1 MPTIREI
8 ADHADVST
16 GTVSRVLNS
25 HPNVSPVSRGK
36 VLQAVN
42 ELRDSSAVGS
52 RRGTTSIAFVYRG
65 QSSINSRFDSLLL
78 HGIAEELVQTDH
90 DLMIVN
96 AVRLRMEGES
106 LGQMLLRRG
115 VSGALVRTT
124 SLTNTMCDELGQE
137 GFPTVLI
144 ADRSENEHIG
154 TAYYDT
160 DQAVRRAMDHLV
172 NLGHRKIAIA
182 LNIVDDFD
190 HAQRFQSYQKF
201 QEDHGLPRDERWIL
215 RNAAWQGNSG
225 AVLRQ
230 IFDLPDRPT
239 AVFVTDPSIA
249 TGLCAEAMRSDIRI
263 PEDLSV
269 IGFDDGQERFS
280 TVPRLSSV
288 CQSAE
293 LLGRRSLQHL
303 LDIIDRRIQPGPLR
317 FEGWFEPLEST
328 TRPVSSEGAG

>member
-25 HPNVSPVSRGK
+25 HPNVSPASREK

-42 ELRDSSAVGS
+42 ELRDSSAAGS

-96 AVRLRMEGES
+96 AMRLRMEGES

-115 VSGALVRTT
+115 VAGALIRTT

-137 GFPTVLI
+137 GFPAVLV
-144 ADRSENEHIG
+144 ADRTDNEQIG

-160 DQAVRRAMDHLV
+160 EQAVSRAMDHLV
-172 NLGHRKIAIA
+172 QLGHRRSNSDPAA
-182 LNIVDDFD
+182 LRIS
-190 HAQRFQSYQKF
+190 R
-201 QEDHGLPRDERWIL
+201 HGRTSTPPR
-215 RNAAWQGNSG
+215 SSPYG
-225 AVLRQ
+225 AC
-230 IFDLPDRPT
+230 
-239 AVFVTDPSIA
+239 S
-249 TGLCAEAMRSDIRI
+249 
-263 PEDLSV
+263 
-269 IGFDDGQERFS
+269 
-280 TVPRLSSV
+280 
-288 CQSAE
+288 
-293 LLGRRSLQHL
+293 
-303 LDIIDRRIQPGPLR
+303 
-317 FEGWFEPLEST
+317 
-328 TRPVSSEGAG
+328 TRPEKTSNDEDAMAISPRASETAP